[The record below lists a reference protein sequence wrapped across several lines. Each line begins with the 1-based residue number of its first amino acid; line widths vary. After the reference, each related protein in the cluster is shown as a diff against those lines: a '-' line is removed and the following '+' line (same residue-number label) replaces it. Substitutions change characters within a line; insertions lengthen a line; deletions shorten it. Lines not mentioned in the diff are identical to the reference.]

1 MINLIITDKKIS
13 NTETKMDNSQQ
24 IINSAEHTGTRI
36 VQFQNNDTKVI
47 VSINIQ
53 TFYKKDLSLDLSSTK
68 LKNNRFFCRNRF

>member
-13 NTETKMDNSQQ
+13 NTATKMDNSQQ

-36 VQFQNNDTKVI
+36 VQIQNSDTKVI

>member
-13 NTETKMDNSQQ
+13 NTKTKMDNSQQ

-36 VQFQNNDTKVI
+36 VQIQNNDTKVI